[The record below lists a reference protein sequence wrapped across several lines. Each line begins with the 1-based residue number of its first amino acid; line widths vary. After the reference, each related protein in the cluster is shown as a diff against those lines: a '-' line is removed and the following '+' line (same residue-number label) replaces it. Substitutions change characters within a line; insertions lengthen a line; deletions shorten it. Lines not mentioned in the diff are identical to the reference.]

1 MTKPELPEIE
11 DSTPYD
17 GFLPSE
23 YSFTRNAML
32 AIGLGAPWVF
42 LWVATRNPGL
52 LWIPV
57 LNLLGTYGGVFV
69 MIRSWR
75 GNRTRRLYVALAGV
89 LVCWILCTELFRRL
103 N

>member
-23 YSFTRNAML
+23 YRFYRNAML

-42 LWVATRNPGL
+42 IWVATRNPGL

-57 LNLLGTYGGVFV
+57 LNLLGSYAGVYV
-69 MIRSWR
+69 MVRSWR
-75 GNRTRRLYVALAGV
+75 ANRTRPLYVALAGV
-89 LVCWILCTELFRRL
+89 LACWVVFMELFRRL